1 MYYGA
6 LRFIATCVG
15 PLLVYVLTI
24 NSYSSIHVA
33 QTSTENEI
41 TIRHSELP
49 AFIFCVGYPCLK
61 NPREETKN
69 ESNMMFL
76 VLTIIIINFIMT
88 TKFLACDV
96 ILP

>member
-6 LRFIATCVG
+6 LRFVATCVG

-61 NPREETKN
+61 NPSEETKKVV
-69 ESNMMFL
+69 NMKFW
-76 VLTIIIINFIMT
+76 VLNSMIVSFIT
-88 TKFLACDV
+88 TKKFLACDV
-96 ILP
+96 VL